1 MVDFNT
7 DELNKFNEFEEQSG
21 TGPKKSYKI
30 AVIGDK
36 ESVIGFRAVGFSV
49 FIAEDISEAEKIIYS
64 VSEPDSGFAIVFLVE
79 NYALKLSHVIS
90 KYASEPV
97 PAIISVPGKN
107 GSAGFGMAQVKKA
120 VERAVGADILFKNYE
135 I

>member
-7 DELNKFNEFEEQSG
+7 E
-21 TGPKKSYKI
+21 KSYKI
-30 AVIGDK
+30 AVVGDK

-49 FIAEDISEAEKIIYS
+49 FIADDASEAERIIYS
-64 VSEPDSGFAIVFLVE
+64 VAEPDYGFAIIFLVE
-79 NYALKLSHVIS
+79 DYAAKLGHVLS
-90 KYASEPV
+90 KYASVPV
-97 PAIISVPGKN
+97 PAIISVPGRN

-120 VERAVGADILFKNYE
+120 VERAVGADILFKNE